1 MYVGRI
7 VAVGRT
13 PEGANAA
20 LYRVSSRSFPN
31 RQAVDLGGK
40 LAIVP
45 REGHEGDV
53 QKNPY
58 IAYNCLRIANG
69 WAIATNGSHTDPI
82 VEKVAMGVPPRD
94 ALASCLLAMDYEKD
108 DYDTPRIAAAVPASG
123 DSGWLA
129 IVRRDALVVKQIALE
144 AGRVAWLATY
154 EADDVHDDQVFAL
167 EAADAAGAARFIA
180 DGGSFAEL
188 ANPVT
193 SAAALAAGA
202 DFELATYVVD

>member
-7 VAVGRT
+7 VGVGRT
-13 PEGANAA
+13 ETGANTA

-45 REGHEGDV
+45 REGHEGDI

-82 VEKVAMGVPPRD
+82 VEKVAMGVPLRD

-123 DSGWLA
+123 DTGWLA
-129 IVRRDALVVKQIALE
+129 IVRRESASFRAHGTGRTCCRALHCRR
-144 AGRVAWLATY
+144 GRLCRPHESGDERCSARGRRRLRARNLRRPDVAPWRRLS
-154 EADDVHDDQVFAL
+154 
-167 EAADAAGAARFIA
+167 
-180 DGGSFAEL
+180 GS
-188 ANPVT
+188 
-193 SAAALAAGA
+193 
-202 DFELATYVVD
+202 